1 MKVAAD
7 LLEEAAFMRR
17 DHDDVSCHPLTAE
30 TEPQHLISH
39 VTITDYLDSVPPS
52 DRIPLSRHT
61 DIPLLFLWRRKS
73 GPWSEQRAL
82 Y

>member
-1 MKVAAD
+1 MQVATD

-52 DRIPLSRHT
+52 DHIPLSR
-61 DIPLLFLWRRKS
+61 PVFLWRRKS
-73 GPWSEQRAL
+73 GPWSEQRDPPLLL